1 MKEFIDY
8 TFDGKVSEGLS
19 LRAIY
24 ELYKSYCMV
33 FDLEPMKKFEF
44 YNAFKSYNK

>member
-8 TFDGKVSEGLS
+8 TFYGKVPEGLS

-24 ELYKSYCMV
+24 ELYKAYCMV
-33 FDLEPMKKFEF
+33 FDLEPMEKFEF
-44 YNAFKSYNK
+44 YDAFKSYNN

>member
-8 TFDGKVSEGLS
+8 TFYGKVPERLS
-19 LRAIY
+19 LKVIY

-44 YNAFKSYNK
+44 YDAFKSYKN